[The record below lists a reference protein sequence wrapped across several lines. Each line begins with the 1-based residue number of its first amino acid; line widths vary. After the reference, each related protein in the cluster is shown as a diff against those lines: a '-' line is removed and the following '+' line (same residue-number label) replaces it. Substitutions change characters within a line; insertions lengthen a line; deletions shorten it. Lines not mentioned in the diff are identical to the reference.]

1 MKTLSTLIDDVES
14 IVRAAGDEILEVYQE
29 DFEVEHKDDEIN
41 SPLTE
46 ADKRSHNLIVSRLKK
61 LTPEIP
67 VISEESS
74 DNMAYEKRREFERF
88 WLVDPLD
95 GTKEFVKKNG
105 EFTVNVGLI
114 EEETPLSGVV
124 YVPVTKALYKTAGK
138 EAIAVSNNGTETIS
152 VSPVS
157 DPSQATAVCSRSHKD
172 PKIVAVFEQ
181 LNIANTQGR
190 GSSLKICQVAEGK
203 AEIYARYGPTWEWDT
218 AAADAVLRAAGG
230 RVTEPDGTPLT
241 YNKKSLKNLNGL
253 VVTNGILHE
262 QVVDAM

>member
-1 MKTLSTLIDDVES
+1 MKTLSALIDDVES
-14 IVRAAGDEILEVYQE
+14 IVRAAGDEILEVYEQ
-29 DFEVEHKDDEIN
+29 DFEVEHKEDELN

-46 ADKRSHNLIVSRLKK
+46 ADKRSHDLIVSRLNK

-95 GTKEFVKKNG
+95 GTKEFVKENG

-114 EEETPLSGVV
+114 EEETPIAGVV
-124 YVPVTKALYKTAGK
+124 YVPVTGALYKTAGEK
-138 EAIAVSNNGTETIS
+138 ATAVLNDDAETIS
-152 VSPVS
+152 VSTVS
-157 DPSQATAVCSRSHKD
+157 DSSQATAVCSRSHKD
-172 PKIVAVFEQ
+172 PKIEAVFEQ
-181 LNIANTQGR
+181 LNIADTQSR

-230 RVTEPDGTPLT
+230 RVTEPDGTPLS
-241 YNKKSLKNLNGL
+241 YNKKSLKNSNGL
-253 VVTNGILHE
+253 VVSNGILHE